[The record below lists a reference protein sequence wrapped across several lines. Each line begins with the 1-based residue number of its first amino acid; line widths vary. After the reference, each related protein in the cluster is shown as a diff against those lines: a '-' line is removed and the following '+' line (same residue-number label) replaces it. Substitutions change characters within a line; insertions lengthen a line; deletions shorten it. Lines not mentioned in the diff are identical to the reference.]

1 MRQPA
6 CARPEDGNHRR
17 PDSSGSSRACLD
29 VARQTVPGLE
39 TTMPREA
46 IAFTVPD
53 VSAFARALGKSLAE
67 RHARKPAP
75 PSHVELLNML
85 ARAAGQRNMQALR
98 AAPVASAAIAAPSS
112 SPMKSDTPLSA
123 NARKALAQFDDSG
136 RLLRW
141 PVKYSVQ
148 RLVIWTLWTRFDAK
162 RVYTEKEVNAVLKQA
177 NDFGDHVTLR
187 RELINH
193 LLMARKSDCSEYRKL
208 AARPDDEAR
217 ALIAAWRKLHT

>member
-1 MRQPA
+1 MSRQ
-6 CARPEDGNHRR
+6 
-17 PDSSGSSRACLD
+17 
-29 VARQTVPGLE
+29 
-39 TTMPREA
+39 
-46 IAFTVPD
+46 AFALTVPD
-53 VSAFARALGKSLAE
+53 VSALARALGRCLAE

-85 ARAAGQRNMQALR
+85 ARAAGQRNIQALR
-98 AAPVASAAIAAPSS
+98 AAPTVSAAPTATVAAAPRPRAASE
-112 SPMKSDTPLSA
+112 TALSA
-123 NARKALAQFDDSG
+123 NARKALAQFDDQG

-141 PVKYSVQ
+141 PVKFSVQ
-148 RLVIWTLWTRFDAK
+148 RLAMWTLWTRFDAK

-193 LLMARKSDCSEYRKL
+193 RLMQRKSDCSEYRKL

-217 ALIAAWRKLHT
+217 ALIAAWRKLHTGA